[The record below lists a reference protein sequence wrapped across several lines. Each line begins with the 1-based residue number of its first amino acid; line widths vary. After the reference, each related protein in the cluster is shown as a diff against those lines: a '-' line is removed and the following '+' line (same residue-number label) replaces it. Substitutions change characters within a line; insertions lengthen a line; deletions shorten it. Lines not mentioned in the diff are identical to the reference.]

1 MKLTNL
7 QTNYLGRKFTYFKTI
22 DSTQAEIWRRIK
34 QKKINNGTLI
44 FADLQTNGIGTHGR
58 KWYTDE
64 EKNIAFSFYIE
75 TNCDISKLE
84 GITILIAEIF
94 VDILKEKYNIVIDIK
109 SPNDLMI
116 NGKKFGGILTESK
129 VLSNITKYL
138 VIGIGINTNKMTF
151 NDDIKNLATSI
162 KKEYKVEVNSAEII
176 SEFCNKFEKKLKERI
191 GM

>member
-34 QKKINNGTLI
+34 QNNVNNGTLI
-44 FADLQTNGIGTHGR
+44 FADIQTNGIGTHGR

-75 TNCDISKLE
+75 TNCEHVKLE
-84 GITILIAEIF
+84 GITVQIAKIF
-94 VDILKEKYNIVIDIK
+94 VGIFKEKYNIVIDIK

-116 NGKKFGGILTESK
+116 NGKKIGGILTESK
-129 VLSNITKYL
+129 MVANITKYL
-138 VIGIGINTNKMTF
+138 VIGVGINTNKIIF
-151 NDDIKNLATSI
+151 NDEIKNIATSI
-162 KKEYKVEVNSAEII
+162 KKEYKIDVNREEII
-176 SEFCNKFEKKLKERI
+176 SEFCNRFEIDLKERNV
-191 GM
+191 